1 MKDFRSRKE
10 SVNGLFLVFRCMI
23 NPIDRGMVMSIVSFC
38 GSSSCV
44 MVLVED
50 EGDISKSFITCCLL
64 SLASVHSLLLM
75 VTRALT
81 TVRGMYGLNRLVL
94 LFGLMLLM

>member
-1 MKDFRSRKE
+1 
-10 SVNGLFLVFRCMI
+10 
-23 NPIDRGMVMSIVSFC
+23 MSIDSSS

-50 EGDISKSFITCCLL
+50 EGDISKSFITCSLL

-75 VTRALT
+75 VTRASA

-94 LFGLMLLM
+94 LFCLMLLM

>member
-1 MKDFRSRKE
+1 
-10 SVNGLFLVFRCMI
+10 
-23 NPIDRGMVMSIVSFC
+23 MSIDSSS

-44 MVLVED
+44 MVLVDD
-50 EGDISKSFITCCLL
+50 EGDISKFFITCSLL

-75 VTRALT
+75 VTRASIM
-81 TVRGMYGLNRLVL
+81 VRGMYGLNRLVL

>member
-1 MKDFRSRKE
+1 
-10 SVNGLFLVFRCMI
+10 
-23 NPIDRGMVMSIVSFC
+23 MSIDSSS

-50 EGDISKSFITCCLL
+50 EGDISKSFITCSLL
-64 SLASVHSLLLM
+64 SLASVHSSLLM
-75 VTRALT
+75 VTRASS